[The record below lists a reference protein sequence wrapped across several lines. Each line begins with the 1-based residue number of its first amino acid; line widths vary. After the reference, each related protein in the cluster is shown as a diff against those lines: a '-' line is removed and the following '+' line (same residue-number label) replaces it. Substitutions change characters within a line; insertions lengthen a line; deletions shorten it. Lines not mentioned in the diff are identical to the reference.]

1 MSLLVIVTSPSVLY
15 MQAMFDA
22 LPHISRPKRQMNLF
36 WLFILD
42 VLTRGRTKKKT
53 KTVMKGSTLRRA
65 LTL

>member
-42 VLTRGRTKKKT
+42 VLTRGHTKNT